1 MNPIGHFVR
10 DTLGCRCPDEV
21 FRSIS
26 IDHLYAADGA
36 TPYTRLIVGNR
47 LLIYVLEAES
57 TSVARGALAD
67 LAARGCRERD
77 DRDYH
82 RFRLVIT
89 CDDREPASAA
99 ARHAFDQAAGDDQ
112 RAHLHCLS
120 RALLPAEVAP
130 RPPEDVVLAT
140 IGVAGR
146 TLGSTR

>member
-1 MNPIGHFVR
+1 MDPIEHFVR

-21 FRSIS
+21 LRSIS

-57 TSVARGALAD
+57 GGVAR
-67 LAARGCRERD
+67 R
-77 DRDYH
+77 
-82 RFRLVIT
+82 
-89 CDDREPASAA
+89 
-99 ARHAFDQAAGDDQ
+99 AFDRAAGGDQ

-130 RPPEDVVLAT
+130 RPPEDVVLVT

-146 TLGSTR
+146 TFGNTR